1 MAITRSSFM
10 GDRGGSGG
18 TISAKGMRRI
28 SPKDTANLLK
38 SVNAINKNLVAIN
51 KALQKQG
58 ALGTREQQQEQN
70 RKRLSAEKLQRDK
83 AESAFEAPK
92 KVGEGLK
99 RALEK
104 PAKKIFQG
112 LMSFIS
118 PFVKFFAIGFI
129 GWFSKG
135 VVGWFNQEKEKKKKQ
150 VKEAIPKILSFMT
163 VAGGVLIA
171 LKFGIPVIL
180 TLLTGIVSTIP
191 VLIGALLNPATWTGL
206 LAIAAGAAGIDV
218 FGGGLQEFFNP
229 GQRAGKRID
238 TLIED
243 PGVRKYIE
251 ENTAEFNEALG
262 PSANPT
268 ARLRQAGF
276 IEIDGKFYKT
286 ADIEKLFI
294 SGDDGQVSAKTY
306 RMTQSN
312 RKLNNMVPV
321 SEEMLSLQDVRDK
334 KFLTKLDDNTRANF
348 IAYGEIM
355 TGVKPIIQEYSRTNK
370 ALYEVGMRLK
380 DEGTLQ
386 KEGGVD
392 RNAALKEQE
401 DLMKKKNQQFGLFQK
416 AYDQLSQLSKDRL
429 ESIGVTRQVPLPRLL
444 YSGETEYKA
453 RRMATTALDQA
464 LAQVNLPS
472 TDSIEAAADKI
483 SKKTAELTDK
493 LAEAISEFEI
503 NLNVNPIAD
512 LTEDDSD
519 ESIPTPGGIAPFNLS
534 DPYVQYS
541 KKTYLLLGVI

>member
-38 SVNAINKNLVAIN
+38 SVNAINKNLLAIN

-58 ALGTREQQQEQN
+58 ALGNREQQQEQN
-70 RKRLSAEKLQRDK
+70 RKRVTAEKLQREK
-83 AESAFEAPK
+83 AESAIEAPK

-104 PAKKIFQG
+104 PAKQIFKG
-112 LMSFIS
+112 LMNFIN

-129 GWFSKG
+129 GWFAKG

-150 VKEAIPKILSFMT
+150 IKEAIPKILTFMT
-163 VAGGVLIA
+163 VAGGVLLA

-180 TLLTGIVSTIP
+180 TTLTAIVSAVP
-191 VLIGALLNPATWTGL
+191 MAIGALLNPVTWTAL
-206 LAIAAGAAGIDV
+206 LGAATAGFATEMGSNFLESII
-218 FGGGLQEFFNP
+218 P
-229 GQRAGKRID
+229 GQRASKRISALLGNLD
-238 TLIED
+238 E
-243 PGVRKYIE
+243 KYMSGDAKYADYSTSDFMGDFT
-251 ENTAEFNEALG
+251 NTAGFYKIDGVYYNQNQLRQILTVAEKDLRATPYRYDPKKNLMIPTDDEALSVQG
-262 PSANPT
+262 IREGRMLKDLTDSQRNQFSAFAEIRQTLVPS
-268 ARLRQAGF
+268 LY
-276 IEIDGKFYKT
+276 EYKT
-286 ADIEKLFI
+286 QNDALYSAQENLKGKNPGTPQYKEAQEQVELAQSRRDGAMNLYKAQFDKL
-294 SGDDGQVSAKTY
+294 SGKAQ
-306 RMTQSN
+306 
-312 RKLNNMVPV
+312 
-321 SEEMLSLQDVRDK
+321 EMLFQIGVGRETPLAGR
-334 KFLTKLDDNTRANF
+334 LTEGEVQYQLKQTAAGIANN
-348 IAYGEIM
+348 
-355 TGVKPIIQEYSRTNK
+355 V
-370 ALYEVGMRLK
+370 L
-380 DEGTLQ
+380 GTL
-386 KEGGVD
+386 
-392 RNAALKEQE
+392 
-401 DLMKKKNQQFGLFQK
+401 
-416 AYDQLSQLSKDRL
+416 
-429 ESIGVTRQVPLPRLL
+429 
-444 YSGETEYKA
+444 
-453 RRMATTALDQA
+453 
-464 LAQVNLPS
+464 NLPS
-472 TDSIEAAADKI
+472 TVELNALGDKI